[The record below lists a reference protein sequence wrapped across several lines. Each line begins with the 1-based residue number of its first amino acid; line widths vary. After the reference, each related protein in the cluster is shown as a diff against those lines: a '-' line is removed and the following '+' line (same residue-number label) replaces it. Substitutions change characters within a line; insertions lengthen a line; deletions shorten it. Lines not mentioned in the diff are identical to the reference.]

1 MATLRQN
8 LRALW
13 ERFKDRNTHSLF
25 EENDLL
31 KHDLKLA
38 EEKSAYYFTELMNS
52 HAEVD
57 YLKSTN
63 LQLKDKLSSAKATL
77 RRIRKRKKAK

>member
-1 MATLRQN
+1 MT
-8 LRALW
+8 
-13 ERFKDRNTHSLF
+13 S
-25 EENDLL
+25 
-31 KHDLKLA
+31 KLA

-77 RRIRKRKKAK
+77 RRLRKRKAK